1 MGLGDR
7 IIVCGTKMAVFGM
20 ALRFLAGPAVFA
32 AASYLVGLRGV
43 PLKVSI
49 VQVLLSTQLLI
60 REA

>member
-7 IIVCGTKMAVFGM
+7 IVVCGRKMAIFGM
-20 ALRFLAGPAVFA
+20 SLRFLAGPAVFA

-49 VQVLLSTQLLI
+49 VQV
-60 REA
+60 AKVP